1 MSEGKGPE
9 VTLSLYMAAG
19 KQESVA
25 IFTTGGGDYD
35 LQKELTSGWLISY
48 QGNQRLEQGASTQV
62 VTD

>member
-35 LQKELTSGWLISY
+35 L
-48 QGNQRLEQGASTQV
+48 
-62 VTD
+62 